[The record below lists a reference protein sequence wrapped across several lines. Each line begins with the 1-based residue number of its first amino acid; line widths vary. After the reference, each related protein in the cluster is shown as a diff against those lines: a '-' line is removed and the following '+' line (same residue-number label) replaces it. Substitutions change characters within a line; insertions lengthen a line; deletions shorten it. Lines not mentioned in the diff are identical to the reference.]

1 MFLNDYIKVHD
12 IFAIS
17 SDKKV
22 PTKAEEQQ
30 KKEEALRFVIAHG
43 DTKEHAVKANRC
55 WNM

>member
-55 WNM
+55 

>member
-17 SDKKV
+17 VDKKV
-22 PTKAEEQQ
+22 PTKAEEQ

-43 DTKEHAVKANRC
+43 DTKEHAVKENRC
-55 WNM
+55 